1 MKLIPQYFSQF
12 CRPKSGLIV
21 ALLVFFAGCDI
32 PIASFESNMLYVRR
46 MELSEGADL
55 EGVEPDVQAALV
67 EMFGTP
73 DDPQWPEFLSED
85 GDYAGLVDIARLK
98 RAAGP
103 VRSDE
108 GDLHYGLFREHCVH
122 CHGVTGNGLGP
133 TSEFLNPYPRDFRA
147 GIYKFKSTKVGAR
160 PTRADLKRV
169 LHEGVMGT
177 SMPSFRLLK
186 PEDVET
192 LIDYVIYLSVRG
204 QVEREL
210 VNEAAFELDFASG
223 DRLFQPELAESDAEL
238 YEEQL
243 EIVQNYV
250 VDVADGWIEAAGN
263 APEIDGPQEGFPL
276 FGRDGAGDADAQ
288 VALMES
294 VARGRQIYSG
304 KIANCVSCHGP
315 TGMGDGQVTDYD
327 SWTKEWTTTVA
338 IDPKDDEAVEPML
351 ELGAHEP
358 RNILP
363 RNLRSGT
370 YRGGSRP
377 IDVYLRIVNGIEGSP
392 MPAAA
397 MQPSNP
403 QGLTEEQVWDLVNFV
418 MSLPYEHL
426 EGAALDAPPFQRE
439 TP

>member
-1 MKLIPQYFSQF
+1 MNLILHNLSQF
-12 CRPKSGLIV
+12 WQSQRG
-21 ALLVFFAGCDI
+21 LLVTLLALFAGCDI
-32 PIASFESNMLYVRR
+32 PIASFESNMVYVRR
-46 MELSEGADL
+46 MELSEGVELA
-55 EGVEPDVQAALV
+55 GVEPDLQSALV
-67 EMFGTP
+67 EIFGTP
-73 DDPQWPEFLSED
+73 DDPKWPEFLSED
-85 GDYAGLVDIARLK
+85 GDYAGLVDIERLR

-108 GDLHYGLFREHCVH
+108 RDVHYGLFREHCVH

-147 GIYKFKSTKVGAR
+147 GVFKFKSTKVGAR
-160 PTRADLKRV
+160 PTRADLKRI

-186 PEDVET
+186 SEDVET

-223 DRLFQPELAESDAEL
+223 DRLFQPELVERDAEL

-243 EIVQNYV
+243 EIVQDYV
-250 VDVADGWIEAAGN
+250 IDVADGWIEAVGD
-263 APEIDGPQEGFPL
+263 APEISGPPEEFPL

-288 VALMES
+288 VALKES
-294 VARGRQIYSG
+294 VARGRQIYGG
-304 KIANCVSCHGP
+304 KIANCASCHGP

-327 SWTKEWTTTVA
+327 SWTKEWTISVS

-351 ELGAHEP
+351 VLGALQP

-363 RNLRSGT
+363 RNLRSGI

-377 IDVYLRIVNGIEGSP
+377 IDVYMRIVNGIEGSP

-403 QGLTEEQVWDLVNFV
+403 QGLTEEQVWDLVNFIL
-418 MSLPYEHL
+418 SLPYEHL
-426 EGAALDAPPFQRE
+426 EGAAVDAPPFQRE
-439 TP
+439 AP